1 MRHLLLPLF
10 QGARMGLGLAVA
22 LLVPT
27 IMIAQLDR
35 SRPPAPAPPPV
46 VHMGEYSSFTLGNGM
61 RVIVVENH
69 KLPLV
74 GVQVKFDIPPVV
86 QGEKAGYVEMFGDM
100 LAAGTGLRTKV
111 QLDEEIDRLGATM
124 VTANDGMF
132 LSGLKKNLP
141 GLMKIAEDV
150 VTNSTFPD
158 KELERIKT
166 RYVSAVK
173 QRKDDPDAIAEAIGR
188 SATFG
193 RTHPYGEVMTEQSIA
208 NIQRDHINGY
218 YKHFFRPDAA
228 YLVFVGDITE
238 KEAKDLARQHFGKWK
253 VPQVATQNED
263 GSETVPGLGIV
274 QRMGDPLG
282 PAGLRRVVMVD
293 RPGSAQSVLRVTFP
307 LNLQPKDM
315 RSMSAQ
321 VMNTIL
327 GGGVFNARLM
337 QNLRESK
344 AYTYGANS
352 NLEIDRFNGSFTAA
366 ASVRT
371 EVTDSAVVEIMKE
384 MERMRNEPVTNEE
397 LELAKNYMAGAFARG
412 LEDPRT
418 VARFALNTYLNDLPQ
433 DHYATYLKRL
443 EKITAADVE
452 AAAKAFLH
460 PDNAVIFIVGDREK
474 IQGKLQGLSADPSAR
489 LMVLDESGEIYRE
502 QVEEVTDRTAEQ
514 VVEAYL
520 KAIGGRDAI
529 AAIKHMYT
537 RSRTKLGG
545 MNITMEQWHG
555 PNGEFR
561 SKTSA
566 EKMGVLQEVIFD
578 GERAVSISPQ
588 GREELTD
595 IDLWDVIAG
604 SRPVPETDPMS
615 YAEKMMLAGIVTIYQ
630 DEKAYKVVITTKG
643 GSSIT
648 DLYATNSDLKSRRIE
663 QKFSMGR
670 PMTITTDYLDYRPVN
685 GVKFPYLITQSGG
698 PMGDTE
704 TKVEEIRMNEASA
717 TDLFE
722 TALPPIPE
730 D

>member
-1 MRHLLLPLF
+1 MKQLLLPIL
-10 QGARMGLGLAVA
+10 QGTRLGLGLAVG

-35 SRPPAPAPPPV
+35 SRPPAPGPPPV
-46 VHMGEYSSFTLGNGM
+46 VHLGEYSSFTLGNGM

-86 QGEKAGYVEMFGDM
+86 QGDKAGYVEIVGDM

-111 QLDEEIDRLGATM
+111 QLDEEIDRLGATL
-124 VTANDGMF
+124 VTANDGIF
-132 LSGLKKNLP
+132 CSGLKKNLP
-141 GLMKIAEDV
+141 AIMTIAQDV

-158 KELERIKT
+158 KELDRIKV
-166 RYVSAVK
+166 RYASSVK
-173 QRKDDPDAIAEAIGR
+173 QRKDDPDAIAETIGR
-188 SATFG
+188 SVTFG

-208 NIQRDHINGY
+208 NIKRDHINGY
-218 YKHFFRPDAA
+218 YQRFFRPDAG

-238 KEAKDLARQHFGKWK
+238 KEAKDLAKKHFGKWK
-253 VPQVATQNED
+253 VPQVAVPNED
-263 GSETVPGLGIV
+263 GSETVPGLGVV
-274 QRMGDPLG
+274 QTIGDPLG
-282 PAGLRRVVMVD
+282 PAGVRRVVMVD
-293 RPGSAQSVLRVTFP
+293 RPGSAQSVIRVTLP
-307 LNLQPKDM
+307 LNLHPKDL
-315 RSMSAQ
+315 RTMSAQ

-337 QNLRESK
+337 QNLRETK
-344 AYTYGANS
+344 AFTYGAHS

-371 EVTDSAVVEIMKE
+371 EVTDSAV
-384 MERMRNEPVTNEE
+384 MEVMRELDRMRNEPVTADE
-397 LELAKNYMAGAFARG
+397 LELAKNYMAGSFARS

-418 VARFALNTYLNDLPQ
+418 VARFALNTFLNGLPD

-460 PDNAVIFIVGDREK
+460 PDNAVIFVVGDRER
-474 IQGKLQGLSADPSAR
+474 IQSKLTALNGDPSAQII
-489 LMVLDESGEIYRE
+489 VLDENGDIFRE
-502 QVEEVTDRTAEQ
+502 QVEQVHDKTAEQ
-514 VVEAYL
+514 VIEDYL
-520 KAIGGRDAI
+520 KAIGGREAI
-529 AAIKHMYT
+529 GSIKQMYK
-537 RSRTKLGG
+537 RMRTKLGG
-545 MNITMEQWHG
+545 MNITIEEWHG

-561 SKTSA
+561 SKTTA

-578 GERAVSISPQ
+578 GQRAVSISPQ

-604 SRPVPETDPMS
+604 SRPVPEMDPSVYTERMT
-615 YAEKMMLAGIVTIYQ
+615 LAGIVTIYQ
-630 DEKAYKVVITTKG
+630 DEKAYKVVISTKG

-648 DLYATNSDLKSRRIE
+648 DHFATNSDLKNRRVE
-663 QKFSMGR
+663 QKFAMGK
-670 PMTITTDYLDYRPVN
+670 PMTITSDLLDYRPVN
-685 GVKFPYLITQSGG
+685 GVKFPHLITQSGG
-698 PMGDTE
+698 PMGEVQIIVD
-704 TKVEEIRMNEASA
+704 EISVNEPVA
-717 TDLFE
+717 TDFFQ
-722 TALPPIPE
+722 TGLPPIPE